1 MTKPKVLLHICCA
14 PCALYPLKTLRE
26 EGFTVYGLW
35 YNPNIH
41 PFAEYKKRRESVLQ
55 LCEEDGLELIE
66 AGGYP
71 MEEFFRRAVFRE
83 NVRCPLCYNMRLE
96 QTAAVAKKGEFDSFT
111 TTLLY
116 SKFQN
121 HQEIYSRGEAAA
133 KMYGQKFLYRD
144 FREGWAYGIEESKRR
159 GLYRQQYCGCL
170 YSEKDRYRKE
180 MVTEKEEI

>member
-14 PCALYPLKTLRE
+14 PCALFPLKTLRE

-41 PFAEYKKRRESVLQ
+41 PFAEYRKRREGVLK
-55 LCEEDGLELIE
+55 LSEEEGMELIE

-71 MEEFFRRAVFRE
+71 VEEFFRRTAFRE

-96 QTAAVAKKGEFDSFT
+96 QTAAVARKGAFDFFT

-121 HQEIYSRGEAAA
+121 HQEISDQGEAAA
-133 KMYGQKFLYRD
+133 QKYRQTFLYRD
-144 FREGWAYGIEESKRR
+144 FRPGWSYGIEESKRR
-159 GLYRQQYCGCL
+159 GFYRQQYCGCL
-170 YSEKDRYRKE
+170 YSEKERYRNEIEIK
-180 MVTEKEEI
+180 KEEI